1 MLDPAWDKR
10 LRLYI
15 AAIMQNN
22 AHTMIAINN
31 MPDHIHILI
40 GLNPAQSISN
50 IMQMVKG
57 DSSEWINKEK
67 LTEQKFCWQNGY
79 GAFSYSRSQIDR
91 VAKYIA
97 HQQEHHRKQEFLEEY
112 RQMLNKF
119 AIDYDDRYIFQQIE
133 G

>member
-15 AAIMQNN
+15 AAIVQNN

-67 LTEQKFCWQNGY
+67 LTEQKFSWQNGY

-112 RQMLNKF
+112 RQMLKTF
-119 AIDYDDRYIFQQIE
+119 AIDYDDRYIFQQME

>member
-1 MLDPAWDKR
+1 
-10 LRLYI
+10 
-15 AAIMQNN
+15 
-22 AHTMIAINN
+22 MIAINN